1 MKAFAAWL
9 VARPQNALIG
19 LAATLLFPLPGL
31 MGVVSSMIVVLLIM
45 THGWRRAAIQVAVAA
60 AVLMAVALLV
70 GFSVPALTELMALFW
85 LPALLLGA
93 LLQESRSLTLTMQV
107 SVIIAIVT
115 LTAFYVIVPDPV
127 AFWEPRVAEAAE
139 AMKASG
145 FELNMELLDLQY
157 MTVSAVLMGWTIG
170 TTGFLLGYGV
180 YRKLPMETVELG
192 RFRDLN
198 FGRVIAFAVAL
209 VSLLAIVVDAAWLQN
224 VAPVMF
230 VIFWLQG
237 LAIVH
242 YMHARQ
248 LIPIHAVVAVYVL
261 VPLLQVLI
269 VTVLAIIGYMDAWFD
284 FRRRMIK
291 A

>member
-1 MKAFAAWL
+1 MQAFAAWL
-9 VARPQNALIG
+9 VARPQNALMG
-19 LAATLLFPLPGL
+19 LAATLLLPLPGL

-45 THGWRRAAIQVAVAA
+45 TQGWRRAAMLVAVAA
-60 AVLMAVALLV
+60 AVLMAVALV
-70 GFSVPALTELMALFW
+70 IGFAVPLLTELMALFW
-85 LPALLLGA
+85 LPALLLGT
-93 LLQESRSLTLTMQV
+93 LLQKTRSLTLTMQV
-107 SVIIAIVT
+107 SVIIAIAA
-115 LTAFYVIVPDPV
+115 LAMFYVVVPDPV

-139 AMKASG
+139 VMIASG
-145 FELNMELLDLQY
+145 FELRTELLELEY
-157 MTVSAVLMGWTIG
+157 MTVSAVLMGWMIG

-180 YRKLPMETVELG
+180 YRKLPTETAEFG
-192 RFRDLN
+192 RFRNLD

-209 VSLLAIVVDAAWLQN
+209 VSLLAIVVDAAWLKN
-224 VAPVMF
+224 VAPLLF

-242 YMHARQ
+242 YMHAQ
-248 LIPIHAVVAVYVL
+248 KLIPIHALVAIYVL
-261 VPLLQVLI
+261 VPLLQVLM

>member
-1 MKAFAAWL
+1 MQALAAWL

-19 LAATLLFPLPGL
+19 LAVTLLFPLPGL
-31 MGVVSSMIVVLLIM
+31 LGVVSTMIVVLLIM
-45 THGWRRAAIQVAVAA
+45 THGWKRAAIQVAVAGA
-60 AVLMAVALLV
+60 IILAVALLV
-70 GFSVPALTELMALFW
+70 GFAVPAVTELMMLFW
-85 LPALLLGA
+85 APALLLGG
-93 LLQESRSLTLTMQV
+93 LLQASRSLTLTMQV
-107 SVIIAIVT
+107 SVIMAIVA
-115 LTAFYVIVPDPV
+115 LTAFYVVVPDAV

-145 FELNMELLDLQY
+145 FELNMELLDLEY

-180 YRKLPMETVELG
+180 YRRLPMETAEYG

-198 FGRVIAFAVAL
+198 FGRVIASAVAL
-209 VSLLAIVVDAAWLQN
+209 VALLAIVVDAAWLKN

-242 YMHARQ
+242 YMHAQQ
-248 LIPIHAVVAVYVL
+248 LIPIHALVAVYVL
-261 VPLLQVLI
+261 VPLLQVLM
-269 VTVLAIIGYMDAWFD
+269 VTVLAIVGYMDAWFD